1 MRRRLVPARA
11 PRAALSVVAV
21 SAVAVIL
28 AFAGAAPAR
37 AQEGAKGP
45 GSDAQR
51 QAGQKLYEKYCS
63 QCHGEK
69 GDGQGPA
76 AKHLRPM
83 PRDFTAGK
91 YKIRTTPNGALPLH
105 EDIVSIIRK
114 GMPYTSMPA
123 WPDFKDEEVN
133 DLAYY
138 VASFSPDFANPERTP
153 KQVELKSGKNPSKE
167 TIDAGRKAYEANGC
181 LGCHGSQGR
190 GNGTSAPTLKD
201 DWGHPIKPADLT
213 QRWTFRGGGT
223 RQDVFRTLSTG
234 LNGTPMPS
242 YFDAIPDDQ
251 RWALVDYID
260 SLSEAQPDYQTLVS
274 AVAIDEAIDLQ
285 RADEQFKKAKTA
297 RFPLVGQIMEPGRD
311 FHPPAVSLQVEAIRD
326 SESLAIRVR
335 WHDLR
340 ADTTGHNAPDLAVPL
355 EEEVEAG
362 AAPAAGG
369 EGGGDVWGGEEAA
382 PAAPQGQAAAPAG
395 GDVWGEASAEAAPA
409 AGPASEFSDAVA
421 IQWPAAALTSAR
433 KPYFIF
439 GDQTSAVD
447 LWFMDLAKPEPRQY
461 TGKGSASLT
470 PNDTGELSGTAH
482 YDDGAWSATF
492 KWPLHPSAGIPFNE
506 GQFVPVAFTVWDGFN
521 RERGNKRALTVWY
534 YLYVAPAV
542 VVSPVVPMLK
552 TAGFVLLLELLAI
565 ALVRRSVARPGGEA
579 APARGRLSGSH
590 GVS

>member
-1 MRRRLVPARA
+1 MARRLLPVTA
-11 PRAALSVVAV
+11 AALLALLAAV
-21 SAVAVIL
+21 
-28 AFAGAAPAR
+28 PAR

-51 QAGQKLYEKYCS
+51 QAGQKLYEKNCS

-91 YKIRTTPNGALPLH
+91 YKIRTTPNGALPVH
-105 EDIVSIIRK
+105 EDIVHIIRQ

-138 VASFSPDFANPERTP
+138 VASFSPDFSNPELKP
-153 KQVELKSGKNPSKE
+153 KPVELKAGKA
-167 TIDAGRKAYEANGC
+167 AGKDSVDEGKKQYEANGC
-181 LGCHGSQGR
+181 LGCHGAQGR

-223 RQDVFRTLSTG
+223 REDVFRTLSTG

-242 YFDAIPDDQ
+242 YLEAIPDDK
-251 RWALVDYID
+251 RWALVDFID
-260 SLSEAQPDYQTLVS
+260 SLSDPQPNYQTLVS
-274 AVAIDEAIDLQ
+274 AVSIDEPIDLQ

-297 RFPLVGQIMEPGRD
+297 RFPLVGQIMEPGRN

-326 SESLAIRVR
+326 TENLAIRVR

-340 ADTTGHNAPDLAVPL
+340 ADTTGHNAPDLVVPP
-355 EEEVEAG
+355 EDEVEAG

-369 EGGGDVWGGEEAA
+369 EGGGDIWGGEEAQPGA
-382 PAAPQGQAAAPAG
+382 AAAPAG

-409 AGPASEFSDAVA
+409 AGAASEFSDAVA

-439 GDQTSAVD
+439 GDQANAVD
-447 LWFMDLAKPEPRQY
+447 LWFMDLAKPEPKQF

-470 PNDTGELSGTAH
+470 PNDTGELTGTAH
-482 YDDGAWSATF
+482 FDDGEWSATF

-506 GQFVPVAFTVWDGFN
+506 GQFVPVAFSVWDGFN

-552 TAGFVLLLELLAI
+552 TAGFVLLLEIAAI
-565 ALVRRSVARPGGEA
+565 ALVRRSVARPGTAA

>member
-1 MRRRLVPARA
+1 MPRRASERTSRLLAATALPARL
-11 PRAALSVVAV
+11 AAMTLV
-21 SAVAVIL
+21 SIAL
-28 AFAGAAPAR
+28 AAAPAR

-45 GSDAQR
+45 GTDTQR
-51 QAGQKLYEKYCS
+51 QAGQKLYEKSCS

-91 YKIRTTPNGALPLH
+91 YKIRTTPNGALPMH
-105 EDIVSIIRK
+105 EDIVHIIRQ

-123 WPDFKDEEVN
+123 WPDFSNDEVSN
-133 DLAYY
+133 LAFY
-138 VASFSPDFANPERTP
+138 VASFSPDFANPERNP
-153 KQVELKSGKNPSKE
+153 KPVELKAGKASSKD

-181 LGCHGSQGR
+181 LGCHGNQGR

-223 RQDVFRTLSTG
+223 REDVFRTLSTG

-242 YFDAIPDDQ
+242 YMDAIPDDQ

-260 SLSEAQPDYQTLVS
+260 SLSAPQPDYQNLVRL
-274 AVAIDEAIDLQ
+274 VAIDEPIDLV

-326 SESLAIRVR
+326 SENLAIRVR

-340 ADTTGHNAPDLAVPL
+340 ADTTGKNGPDLQVPP
-355 EEEVEAG
+355 EEEAEAG
-362 AAPAAGG
+362 AAPAGGG

-382 PAAPQGQAAAPAG
+382 PAAPAAAPAAG
-395 GDVWGEASAEAAPA
+395 GDVWGEAADAAPA
-409 AGPASEFSDAVA
+409 AGAGGEFSDAVA
-421 IQWPAAALTSAR
+421 IQWPAAPLTGAR

-447 LWFMDLAKPEPRQY
+447 LWFYDLAKKEPQQF

-470 PNDTGELSGTAH
+470 PNDSGELSAVSH
-482 YDDGAWSATF
+482 YDEGEWSATF
-492 KWPLHPSAGIPFNE
+492 KWPLRPTTGVPFNIE
-506 GQFVPVAFTVWDGFN
+506 GQFVPVAFSVWDGFN
-521 RERGNKRALTVWY
+521 RERGNRRALTVWY
-534 YLYVAPAV
+534 YVYIEPAV

-552 TAGFVLLLELLAI
+552 TAGIVLLLEIVAI
-565 ALVRRSVARPGGEA
+565 VLVRRSVAQPGGAA

-590 GVS
+590 GIS

>member
-1 MRRRLVPARA
+1 MRRA
-11 PRAALSVVAV
+11 PLALFAVLLLAAGTS
-21 SAVAVIL
+21 
-28 AFAGAAPAR
+28 AR

-45 GSDAQR
+45 GTDAQR
-51 QAGQKLYEKYCS
+51 QAGQKLYEKNCS

-83 PRDFTAGK
+83 PRDFTSGK
-91 YKIRTTPNGALPLH
+91 YKIRTTPNGSLPMH
-105 EDIVSIIRK
+105 EDIVHIIRQ

-133 DLAYY
+133 DLAFY
-138 VASFSPDFANPERTP
+138 VSSFSPDFSNPELNKP
-153 KQVELKSGKNPSKE
+153 KPVDLPKGKGSSKE
-167 TIDAGRKAYEANGC
+167 SIEEGKKMYEANGC
-181 LGCHGSQGR
+181 LGCHGAQGR

-223 RQDVFRTLSTG
+223 REDVFRTLSTG

-242 YFDAIPDDQ
+242 YMDAIPPDK
-251 RWALVDYID
+251 RWELVDFID
-260 SLSEAQPDYQTLVS
+260 SLSEAAPNYQTLVS
-274 AVAIDEAIDLQ
+274 AVAIDEPIDLQ

-297 RFPLVGQIMEPGRD
+297 RFPLVGQIMEPGRN
-311 FHPPAVSLQVEAIRD
+311 FHPPAVSIQVEAIRD
-326 SESLAIRVR
+326 TENLAIRVR

-362 AAPAAGG
+362 AAPAAGS

-382 PAAPQGQAAAPAG
+382 PAAPAAKAAPAG
-395 GDVWGEASAEAAPA
+395 GGDIWGEASAEAAPA
-409 AGPASEFSDAVA
+409 AGPSSEFSDAVA

-439 GDQTSAVD
+439 GDQANAVD
-447 LWFMDLAKPEPRQY
+447 LWFMDLAKPEAKQY
-461 TGKGSASLT
+461 AGKGSASLT
-470 PNDTGELSGTAH
+470 PNDSGELTGTAH
-482 YDDGAWSATF
+482 YDDGEWSATF
-492 KWPLHPSAGIPFNE
+492 KWPLRPSTGIPFNE
-506 GQFVPVAFTVWDGFN
+506 GQFVPVAFSTWDGFN

-552 TAGFVLLLELLAI
+552 TAGFVLLLELAAI
-565 ALVRRSVARPGGEA
+565 ALVRRSVARPGGA
-579 APARGRLSGSH
+579 PAPARGRLSGSH